1 MTAKQSHFFK
11 IEPKSAI
18 LGSLIALTLFAGY
31 SYAATQYNISGVIVV
46 PSDGGL
52 EIIEGLN
59 RITPSTYQFPT
70 LNMDDPTETV
80 RIRVRNTGSA
90 DIVVSW
96 DKSVPNGL
104 GLTANYD
111 RYSYEENN
119 VPYQTGSANGFT
131 LPRGQDAQIVFTF
144 EDQGLEGGENPFS
157 ITLLGN

>member
-1 MTAKQSHFFK
+1 MAKPLIYYVDRK
-11 IEPKSAI
+11 AI
-18 LGSLIALTLFAGY
+18 LASLITFLITLGVMTIAT
-31 SYAATQYNISGVIVV
+31 TQYNISGVIVV

-59 RITPSTYQFPT
+59 RVTPTTYQFPT
-70 LNMDDPTETV
+70 LNMDDPTESV
-80 RIRVRNTGSA
+80 RIRVRNTGST

-96 DKSVPNGL
+96 DKQAPAGL

-119 VPYQTGSANGFT
+119 VPYQTGTQNGFT

-144 EDQGLEGGENPFS
+144 EDQGMAGGENPFS
-157 ITLLGN
+157 ITLIGS